1 MEDIRAQSFYQHM
14 SFTGRKNV
22 EDLIKSLKLSK
33 DMKKI
38 RGVMYSAIVL
48 VGTVELYLNFK
59 ESINMVFIPL
69 ATLLG
74 IEVVEKITASPI
86 KKPED
91 IRKSIM
97 ASLKNH
103 CFACDGKCDCDEEFK
118 EYMLLKH
125 KVKLF

>member
-1 MEDIRAQSFYQHM
+1 MEDIRIQSFYQHM
-14 SFTGRKNV
+14 SFTGRKNA

-38 RGVMYSAIVL
+38 RVGMYSAIVF
-48 VGTVELYLNFK
+48 VGSVELYLNFR

-74 IEVVEKITASPI
+74 IEVVEKLTASTI

-91 IRKSIM
+91 IKKSIM

-103 CFACDGKCDCDEEFK
+103 CFHCDGKCDCDEEFK
-118 EYMLLKH
+118 EYMLSKH
-125 KVKLF
+125 NIRLF

>member
-1 MEDIRAQSFYQHM
+1 MEEIRTQSFYQHM
-14 SFTGRKNV
+14 SFTGRKNA

-33 DMKKI
+33 DMKRI
-38 RGVMYSAIVL
+38 RVVMNSAIVF
-48 VGTVELYLNFK
+48 VGTLELYLNFK

-74 IEVVEKITASPI
+74 IEVVEKLTASPI

-91 IRKSIM
+91 MRKSIM

-103 CFACDGKCDCDEEFK
+103 CFSCDGKCNCDEEFK
-118 EYMLLKH
+118 EFMLRKH
-125 KVKLF
+125 NIRLF